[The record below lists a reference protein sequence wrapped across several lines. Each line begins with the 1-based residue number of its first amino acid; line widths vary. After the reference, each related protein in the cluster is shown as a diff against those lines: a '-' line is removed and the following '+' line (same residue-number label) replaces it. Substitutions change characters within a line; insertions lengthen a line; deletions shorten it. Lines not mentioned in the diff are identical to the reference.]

1 MATETFR
8 MRDQATPPGWI
19 RPDIVVVEDQNRAG
33 MPAGMQLICGA
44 GPFELEVLVQDL
56 ERDRRLEFAGQVT
69 RAGSVY
75 DPVGGLPVK
84 LVSEKESMPAAETE
98 TDGFGEFDL
107 VSERGSRYGLRLGS
121 GPGAPC
127 VLVWEDAP

>member
-1 MATETFR
+1 MTTEAFR
-8 MRDQATPPGWI
+8 MRDQALPAGWI
-19 RPDIVVVEDQNRAG
+19 RPDIVLVEEQNRAG

-56 ERDRRLEFAGQVT
+56 EREKRLEFAGQIT

-75 DPVGGLPVK
+75 DPVGGLPVT
-84 LVSEKESMPAAETE
+84 LVSEKESLPAAETE

-107 VSERGSRYGLRLGS
+107 VSARGSRYGLKLGD

-127 VLVWEDAP
+127 VLVWEGVP

>member
-1 MATETFR
+1 MAPETYR
-8 MRDQATPPGWI
+8 MRDQTTPVGWV
-19 RPDIVVVEDQNRAG
+19 RPDIVVVEDLNRAG
-33 MPAGMQLICGA
+33 IPAGLQLICGA

-56 ERDRRLEFAGQVT
+56 EREKRLEIAGQVT

-75 DPVGGLPVK
+75 DPVGGLPVE
-84 LVSEKESMPAAETE
+84 LVSEEDCLSGIETT

-107 VSERGSRYGLRLGS
+107 VSARGSRYGLRLGD

-127 VLVWEDAP
+127 VLVWEAPA